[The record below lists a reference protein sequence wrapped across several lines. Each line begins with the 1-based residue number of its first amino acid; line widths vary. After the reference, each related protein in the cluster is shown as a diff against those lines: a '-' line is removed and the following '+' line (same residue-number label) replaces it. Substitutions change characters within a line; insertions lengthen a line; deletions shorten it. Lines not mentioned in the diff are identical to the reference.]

1 MEQQWL
7 LGSVG
12 MFFSQGRTHD
22 APHFLEMPGS
32 QKMSFLSVEAPSIDN
47 GRGHCSFPFP
57 GDRYGSYSARGGAEF
72 LELAV
77 Q

>member
-1 MEQQWL
+1 
-7 LGSVG
+7 
-12 MFFSQGRTHD
+12 MFVPQGRAHD

-32 QKMSFLSVEAPSIDN
+32 QEMSFLSVEAPSIDN
-47 GRGHCSFPFP
+47 GRGHRGFPFP
-57 GDRYGSYSARGGAEF
+57 GDRYGPYSARGGAEI